1 MSTVFFR
8 RALATTN
15 CKYTMCVVFFI
26 KKTVFFVSATIF
38 LTQCQKLGWDF
49 LKIFLNFYLCIF
61 FNANNN
67 TNKNT
72 LNNNNKRQ
80 FLTYFLK
87 VLTFWGSFS
96 YKNYSYKR
104 RTCIWQICLFKVR
117 CYFQEALAVIHLSGT
132 VIILGRHLQSSSLL
146 CFFETNAC
154 SHPFFQS

>member
-1 MSTVFFR
+1 
-8 RALATTN
+8 
-15 CKYTMCVVFFI
+15 MCVVFFI

-80 FLTYFLK
+80 FLTYIFLR
-87 VLTFWGSFS
+87 FWRF
-96 YKNYSYKR
+96 
-104 RTCIWQICLFKVR
+104 
-117 CYFQEALAVIHLSGT
+117 EAHFLIK
-132 VIILGRHLQSSSLL
+132 IILIKEERVFDRYVYLRCVAISKKLLQSYIWVVPSL
-146 CFFETNAC
+146 F
-154 SHPFFQS
+154 